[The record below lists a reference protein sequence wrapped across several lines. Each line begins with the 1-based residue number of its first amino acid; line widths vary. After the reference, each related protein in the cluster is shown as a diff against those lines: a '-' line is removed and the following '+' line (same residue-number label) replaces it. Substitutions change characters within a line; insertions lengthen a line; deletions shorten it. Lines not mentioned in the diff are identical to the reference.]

1 MGSCVTVGMEVFTG
15 SLVAV
20 TALPGF
26 FVGVFSTPGPAVGVF
41 LVLEAIV
48 GVSLTPGAAVA
59 VACPVPLPGSPD
71 TEGGRP
77 ASFCVLV
84 PARSVAEIA
93 PLAL

>member
-1 MGSCVTVGMEVFTG
+1 MGPCVTVGIEVFTG
-15 SLVAV
+15 LLVAV
-20 TALPGF
+20 TAMPGF

-59 VACPVPLPGSPD
+59 VACPVPLPGSPNR
-71 TEGGRP
+71 EGGP

-84 PARSVAEIA
+84 PALSVAEIA
-93 PLAL
+93 PLVL

>member
-1 MGSCVTVGMEVFTG
+1 
-15 SLVAV
+15 LP
-20 TALPGF
+20 PGF
-26 FVGVFSTPGPAVGVF
+26 FVGVFSTPGAAVGVF

-59 VACPVPLPGSPD
+59 VACPVPLPGPPD

-77 ASFCVLV
+77 AFCVLV
-84 PARSVAEIA
+84 PALSVAEIA